1 MKFKGKRKLEGNH
14 ERLIVQD
21 PQSTVATSRNHPGKL
36 LVFRSPGGSRKQG
49 MFKRLQG
56 SEEESAEMR
65 DWRGECICFYNQ
77 VPWSACSKA
86 KMGSTMCLSA
96 ERKQASNSLKFL

>member
-1 MKFKGKRKLEGNH
+1 M
-14 ERLIVQD
+14 
-21 PQSTVATSRNHPGKL
+21 
-36 LVFRSPGGSRKQG
+36 FRSLGGSSKQG

-65 DWRGECICFYNQ
+65 DWRGEL
-77 VPWSACSKA
+77 SAFTIGFHGQHAAKQ